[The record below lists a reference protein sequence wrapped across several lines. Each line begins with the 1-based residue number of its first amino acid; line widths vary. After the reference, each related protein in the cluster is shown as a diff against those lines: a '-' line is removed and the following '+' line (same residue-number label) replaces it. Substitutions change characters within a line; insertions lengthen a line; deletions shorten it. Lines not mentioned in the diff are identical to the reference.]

1 MRRDG
6 RRAEPA
12 DLFVPG
18 LPPYAGQRVR
28 HSRRQAGAVGMN
40 VEFEA
45 DAAFGR
51 ELIGD
56 LVPYIESH
64 YSGHADP

>member
-12 DLFVPG
+12 ALFVPG
-18 LPPYAGQRVR
+18 LPRYAGQRVR
-28 HSRRQAGAVGMN
+28 HSRRHAGAVGMN

-45 DAAFGR
+45 YAAFGR

-64 YSGHADP
+64 YSVHADP